1 MPVLASPELLQ
12 FLARFGITPRTTELY
27 LCAVTHRSYLNEHFE
42 SEIED
47 NERLEFFGDAVLDFL
62 AARWLYF
69 RLPNERE
76 GVLTRLRAAIVGN
89 EHLASYAAELG
100 IGALLRL
107 GKGEEAHGGRARK
120 RNLSGAF
127 EALLGA
133 IYQDQGEAA
142 AARLAETW
150 FERRYDAILREE
162 SAKDSKSR
170 LQEWSQ
176 TALRLIPSYQVV
188 RTAGQEHMPTFTVAV
203 LIGDSI
209 YGEGTGRSK
218 RDAEQAAASA
228 ALEYIAA
235 QKGSE
240 A

>member
-1 MPVLASPELLQ
+1 MPVFASPELLA
-12 FLARFGITPRTTELY
+12 FLSRFDITPHAIELY
-27 LCAVTHRSYLNEHFE
+27 VCAVTHRSYLNEHLDA
-42 SEIED
+42 EIED

-69 RLPNERE
+69 RLPNEPE
-76 GVLTRLRAAIVGN
+76 GVLTRLRAGIVGN
-89 EHLASYAAELG
+89 EYLATYAAELG

-107 GKGEEAHGGRARK
+107 GKGEEAHGGRTRK

-142 AARLAETW
+142 AARLAEAW
-150 FERRYDAILREE
+150 FVRRYEAIMSAE
-162 SAKDSKSR
+162 SSKDSKSR

-176 TALRLIPSYQVV
+176 TTLRLIPSYQVV
-188 RTAGQEHMPTFTVAV
+188 QMAGQEHSPTFTVAV
-203 LIGDSI
+203 AIGDNI

-240 A
+240 G